1 MLQTLE
7 LRSYFCGLFNDASS
21 LKTKEPRMMGDG

>member
-7 LRSYFCGLFNDASS
+7 LRLYFCELFNDAPSS
-21 LKTKEPRMMGDG
+21 KTTEPRMMGDG